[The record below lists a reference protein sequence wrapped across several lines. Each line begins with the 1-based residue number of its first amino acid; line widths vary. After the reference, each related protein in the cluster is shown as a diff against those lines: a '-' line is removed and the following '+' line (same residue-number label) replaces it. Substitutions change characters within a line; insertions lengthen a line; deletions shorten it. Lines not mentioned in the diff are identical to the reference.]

1 MADRD
6 IEIAAP
12 QADRPPIVVLLI
24 DDQPFVGTALARLIA
39 GEHDL
44 QLHCCTDG
52 TRALAHAT
60 SIRPDVIL
68 QDLVMADTDGL
79 ALTRMFRANPA
90 TADIPVIV
98 LSGHDSSDT
107 RTQAAEAGANDYLV
121 KLPEKDVLIACIR
134 RHARACPINGP
145 GAVASVSDRADSTR
159 HEHADETLD
168 RNALAAFDDLGSGA
182 FEFKRNLIEEFID
195 EAVSRVNTLMRAA
208 QDRDAAALKATA
220 HALKGTSL
228 VVGANRLAAL
238 CAQLE
243 HHLGRGSSRVVIASL
258 AEAFGPELERVREA
272 LASYVRSTHESSIGT
287 L

>member
-24 DDQPFVGTALARLIA
+24 DDQQFIGTAIARLLS
-39 GEHDL
+39 GVHDI

-52 TRALAHAT
+52 TRALAHAI
-60 SIRPDVIL
+60 SIRPAVIL
-68 QDLVMADTDGL
+68 QDLVMPDTDGL

-98 LSGHDSSDT
+98 LSGNDSPDT
-107 RTQAAEAGANDYLV
+107 RTGAAEAGANDYVV

-134 RHARACPINGP
+134 RHARALPLNAP
-145 GAVASVSDRADSTR
+145 PVTSVPERADSTR
-159 HEHADETLD
+159 SEHSDQTLD
-168 RNALAAFDDLGSGA
+168 PSALAAFDDLGSAA
-182 FEFKRNLIEEFID
+182 FDFKRNLIEEFID
-195 EAVSRVNTLMRAA
+195 EAVSRVNTLKRAA
-208 QDRDAAALKATA
+208 QDRDAAILKATA

-238 CAQLE
+238 CVQLE
-243 HHLGRGSSRVVIASL
+243 HHVERGSSRVVIAAL
-258 AEAFGPELERVREA
+258 AEAFDPELERVREA
-272 LASYVRSTHESSIGT
+272 LAIDRSTHESST